1 MTQSGSRSETG
12 VSRLGVIIN
21 PTAGRGRGAM
31 AGAEALAALRRRGHT
46 VENLS
51 APTLADATARAR
63 HAAVAGLDAIVV
75 VGGDGMSHLGV
86 NVVAD
91 TDLPLGIVAA
101 GTGNDVARTLG
112 LPQGDVAAAV
122 RSIEHGLTHGA
133 RRIDAVSAGP
143 PDYSAREWFL
153 GVLSCGFDAAVT
165 ARANALR
172 WPRGGTRYLRAIG
185 AELGRFAPYGFRLT
199 LDDAVWES
207 AGTVVAVANS
217 AVYGGGMKIAPD
229 AAMDD
234 GLLDVVVAGPFTRLG
249 VVRIVPKMY
258 AGRHLRHP
266 AVQVFRSRAVLIE
279 PDLRLGGMP
288 PVAFADGERLGPL
301 PLRAEVHAGV
311 LGVLT

>member
-1 MTQSGSRSETG
+1 M
-12 VSRLGVIIN
+12 SRLGVIIN
-21 PTAGRGRGAM
+21 PTAGRGRGAT
-31 AGAEALAALRRRGHT
+31 AGAAALAELRRRGHT

-112 LPQGDVAAAV
+112 LPQGDVVAAV
-122 RSIEHGLTHGA
+122 RAIEHGLTHGA

-165 ARANALR
+165 ARANALT

-229 AAMDD
+229 ATMVD

-249 VVRIVPKMY
+249 VVRMVPKMY

-266 AVQVFRSRAVLIE
+266 AVQVFRSHAVRIE
-279 PDLRLGGMP
+279 PDLRLGGVP